1 MPIRLSHLNKDGNIS
16 PKRRHPY
23 LRILTEIISSVQV
36 LFSLS
41 FSKNLFILIIEI
53 LFFHSKPRI
62 RQLALFFPS
71 NTSFKHRRKRVQR
84 FLSSFNDKIFKVIV
98 YNKCCKKV

>member
-1 MPIRLSHLNKDGNIS
+1 M
-16 PKRRHPY
+16 
-23 LRILTEIISSVQV
+23 RILTEIISLTQV

-53 LFFHSKPRI
+53 LFFHPKPRI

-71 NTSFKHRRKRVQR
+71 NTTVKHTIKHIQR
-84 FLSSFNDKIFKVIV
+84 FLSSFN
-98 YNKCCKKV
+98 